1 MRTLAGAIF
10 LMTAATLAS
19 AQDLEF
25 QRQLMKKSA
34 VTVGDICM
42 IWHGLEFEPD
52 ARITPDKACAKLVEK
67 GIVPESW
74 KSQLDAVASL
84 GDVCVVICTS
94 LDIKGGVTMRVFG
107 VTPRYAYKECARLRL
122 VKTAG
127 PHSRVPGRDL
137 LSISSRMEEWLEA
150 RKKN

>member
-1 MRTLAGAIF
+1 MRTLTGVIF
-10 LMTAATLAS
+10 LLTAAMVAS

-34 VTVGDICM
+34 VTIGDICM

-52 ARITPDKACAKLVEK
+52 PHITADKACAKLVEK
-67 GIVPESW
+67 GIVPEGW
-74 KSQLDAVASL
+74 KSQLDVVASL
-84 GDVCVVICTS
+84 GDVCVVICKS
-94 LDIKGGVTMRVFG
+94 LDIKGGVTMRVIG
-107 VTPRYAYKECARLRL
+107 TTSRYAYKECVRLRL
-122 VKTAG
+122 VKAGG